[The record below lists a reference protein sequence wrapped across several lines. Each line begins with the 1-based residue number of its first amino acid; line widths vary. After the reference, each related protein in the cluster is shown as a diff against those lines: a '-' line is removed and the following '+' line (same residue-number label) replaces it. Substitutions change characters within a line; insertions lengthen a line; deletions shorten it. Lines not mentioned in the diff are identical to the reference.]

1 MPEYL
6 APAVYIEEVDTGSKP
21 IEGVSTS
28 TAGMLGMTE
37 RGPVN
42 VPILVT
48 SVGDYN
54 YWFGERLD
62 AADFTGGTCFLPH
75 AVEGFFTNGGQ
86 RLFVTRVLETDSA
99 EFAETK
105 LFDRGTAAA
114 ASTRLLTGVG
124 TSPPSSEIY
133 VLSNAGLSVTVP
145 PTWVQIG
152 NGSSAEF
159 RTIVTPASTPNNVTV
174 RLPLQY
180 SYDNAAAAVTVD
192 HFAAAPAVTSS
203 PHLLTAIS
211 PGDTTITID
220 SNAGITANTIIRVG
234 SVANGNEELL
244 YATGAATPAGSGSF
258 LLSLSAPAMFVHSGG
273 HLTDTIDVLN
283 NFAPDPPA
291 AAADSTT
298 LAAPGNAV
306 SAGNTVMFLAAPAN
320 FATEGDLLRISDG
333 QHIELRR
340 IGDLGT
346 LPLAAP
352 AYASYLAGASV
363 QECTVSDDVY
373 GDRILTA
380 DAPAGS
386 LSITL
391 DKRQSLSAGDVLR
404 IGAAADPLREYVTIA
419 AINDRQSGLDPGTV
433 TLAAPLQR
441 KWNNTDHARAQ
452 SVTPTSTPT
461 SALSMAAAAG
471 DSSLIVSDI
480 NALTANSIVCITA
493 SGIAYYHTLAAAPAV
508 IHAQPVTLNS
518 ALNLMHAAGEP
529 VIARKPLLTVKAL
542 DQGAWG
548 NRLRVAVTDN
558 APPNSQPLA
567 NSTIRSIQD
576 NQHLRLMTANGIE
589 PGTVLKRVDASGNTL
604 STHKVIKLDRQS
616 DSLITLDATT
626 PLPGAAAIGDR
637 VVSQEFQLN
646 VYLLRQPDPAVPTRN
661 ESILTVESFPYLS
674 MDPRHSRY
682 VHKVIG
688 TTWTIGATP
697 PLDDDGQPLRKSD
710 QRSEG
715 GSWLIRI
722 RDEQS
727 DQSIKQSV
735 RLGPTPLVDTLPSG
749 ATQPARMAL
758 TRGDDAVSSVS
769 DSTYIGEDNIEPE
782 LRTGVYSLRNEEEIS
797 IVSVPGRT
805 SAALQGALIA
815 HCENMLY
822 RFAVLDGPP
831 PPDDQLTDVQTQRQQ
846 FDTKYA
852 ALYHPWL
859 VIPDPY
865 PTNLDSIADY
875 PIPPSGHVL
884 GVYARVDNDRGVQKA
899 PANEVVSGITG
910 LTRRLNK
917 AEQDIL
923 NPAPVNINVIR
934 DFRNDYLGLRV
945 YGARVITSDPDWKYV
960 NVRRLLIFI
969 EASLNSG
976 LQWVVFE
983 PNAEPLWARVRR
995 SISNFLTEVWR
1006 SGALEGTKTEEAF
1019 FVRCDRTTMT
1029 QSDIDNGRLIC
1040 LVGVA
1045 PVKPAEFVI
1054 VRIGLWTAGADN

>member
-48 SVGDYN
+48 SVGDYK
-54 YWFGERLD
+54 YWFGEHLD
-62 AADFTGGTCFLPH
+62 PAVFPGSTCFLPH

-86 RLFVTRVLETDSA
+86 RLFVTRVLETSSA
-99 EFAETK
+99 VFADTK

-114 ASTRLLTGVG
+114 VSTRLLTGVG
-124 TSPPSSEIY
+124 ISPPSSEIY
-133 VLSNAGLSVTVP
+133 VLSNAGLGVTAP

-159 RTIVTPASTPNNVTV
+159 RTIVAPVGATNNITV

-180 SYDNAAAAVTVD
+180 SYDNASAAVTVD
-192 HFAAAPAVTSS
+192 HFAAAPAVASS
-203 PHLLTAIS
+203 PHLLVAVAQ
-211 PGDTTITID
+211 GDTTITID
-220 SNAGITANTIIRVG
+220 SNAGIAANTIIRLG
-234 SVANGNEELL
+234 SVAGGDEELL
-244 YATGAATPAGSGSF
+244 YATGAATPAGTGRFSLG
-258 LLSLSAPAMFVHSGG
+258 LSAPAMFAHSGG
-273 HLTDTIDVLN
+273 HPADTIDVLDA
-283 NFAPDPPA
+283 FVPDPPA
-291 AAADSTT
+291 AAADITT

-306 SAGNTVMFLAAPAN
+306 STGNTVMFLAASAN
-320 FATEGDLLRISDG
+320 FTTDGDLLRITDG
-333 QHIELRR
+333 QHTELRR
-340 IGDLGT
+340 IGHLGS

-352 AYASYLAGASV
+352 AYASYLAGAIV
-363 QECTVSDDVY
+363 EACNVGDD
-373 GDRILTA
+373 GSGNRALTA
-380 DAPAGS
+380 DAHAGS

-391 DKRQSLSAGDVLR
+391 DNRQGLSAGNVLR
-404 IGAAADPLREYVTIA
+404 IGTTANPLHEYIVVAAVP
-419 AINDRQSGLDPGTV
+419 NPQSGTDPGPV
-433 TLAAPLQR
+433 TLSAPLQYL
-441 KWNNTDHARAQ
+441 WTNTTQVHVQ
-452 SVTPTSTPT
+452 TVSPTGTPTA
-461 SALSMAAAAG
+461 ALSMAAAAG
-471 DSSLIVSDI
+471 DTSLIISDI
-480 NALTANSIVCITA
+480 TALSSASIMRVTA
-493 SGIAYYHTLAAAPAV
+493 SGVQYYHTLSAAPAAV
-508 IHAQPVTLNS
+508 TAQPVTLDS

-529 VIARKPLLTVKAL
+529 VIARVPLLTVRAL

-548 NRLRVAVTDN
+548 NRLRVSVVDN
-558 APPNSQPLA
+558 APPLA
-567 NSTIRSIQD
+567 SSTIRSIQD
-576 NQHLRLMTANGIE
+576 NQHLRLQTANGVE
-589 PGTVLKRVDASGNTL
+589 PGTVLRRIDVSGNTL

-616 DSLITLDATT
+616 DSLITLDAAT
-626 PLPGAAAIGDR
+626 PLPGAAATGDR
-637 VVSQEFQLN
+637 MVSQEFQLN

-688 TTWTIGATP
+688 TTWIMGATP

-710 QRSEG
+710 HRSEG

-722 RDEQS
+722 HDEQA
-727 DQSIKQSV
+727 DDTIKRSV

-758 TRGDDAVSSVS
+758 TRGDDAVGSVG

-782 LRTGVYSLRNEEEIS
+782 LRTGLYSLRNEEEIS
-797 IVSVPGRT
+797 IVAVPGRT

-815 HCENMLY
+815 HCEDMLY

-852 ALYHPWL
+852 AIYHPWL
-859 VIPDPY
+859 VIPNPY
-865 PTNLDSIADY
+865 PTNLDAVADY
-875 PIPPSGHVL
+875 PVPPSGHML
-884 GVYARVDNDRGVQKA
+884 GLYARVDNQRGVHKA
-899 PANEVVSGITG
+899 PANEVVRGITG
-910 LTRRLNK
+910 LRRRLNK
-917 AEQDIL
+917 GEQDIL
-923 NPAPVNINVIR
+923 NPFPVNINVIR
-934 DFRNDYLGLRV
+934 DFRSDSRGLRA

-969 EASLNSG
+969 EASLNQG

-995 SISNFLTEVWR
+995 SIANFLTEVWR
-1006 SGALEGTKTEEAF
+1006 SGALEGTKIEEAF

-1029 QSDIDNGRLIC
+1029 QTDIDNGRLIC

-1054 VRIGLWTAGADN
+1054 VRIGLWTATADN